1 MLTLII
7 DTSTE
12 RPAVGLSDGVGPT
25 RVMEPTAP
33 RRHGR
38 DLIPSIRELL
48 QSGSHAVADL
58 EVIGVGVGPGSY
70 TGLRI
75 GLTAAKVLAY
85 TSKAE
90 LIPFDSLEAVAQ
102 NSPDDATKVVVAA
115 DAQRGDVYAAEFFRQ
130 GPGTPLRVSLTSR
143 VVPGILWARELPED
157 AFVLGPA
164 LASPR
169 IRGLLPAHVRVD
181 ESIPPEP
188 RADRILA
195 MVQRL
200 RAEVRR
206 GDLWTLEP
214 NYLRRSAAEDQW
226 EARPRP

>member
-12 RPAVGLSDGVGPT
+12 RPAVGLSDAVG
-25 RVMEPTAP
+25 RIRAFEPTAP

-38 DLIPSIRELL
+38 DLIPSIQGLMRSE
-48 QSGSHAVADL
+48 SRAVQDL
-58 EVIGVGVGPGSY
+58 DVIGVGVGPGSY

-85 TSKAE
+85 ASKAV
-90 LIPFDSLEAVAQ
+90 LVPFDSLEAVAQ
-102 NSPDDATKVVVAA
+102 NASEDALKVVVVA
-115 DAQRGDVYAAEFFRQ
+115 DAQRSDVYSAEFLRQ
-130 GPGTPLRVSLTSR
+130 APGGPLRMSLPSR
-143 VVPGILWARELPED
+143 VVPGVVWAGELQEETV
-157 AFVLGPA
+157 VLGPA

-169 IRGLLPAHVRVD
+169 VRALLPSHVRYD
-181 ESIPPEP
+181 ESIPSTP
-188 RADRILA
+188 RAEKILG

-200 RAEVRR
+200 WSDGRR